1 MIPLFSSDQIR
12 GADEYAI
19 NKLGIP
25 GEILMENA
33 SISIFNSVYN
43 NFADLIS
50 NSAKI
55 GIICGKGNNGGDG
68 FATARHFLNHGF
80 NVKVINLAKKGE
92 LKGDAKLNFD
102 ILSKVIKSHSDSE
115 IIEYKSF
122 KDLAKLKNC
131 ALIIDAILGTGARG
145 NLREPY
151 LSIVNKLNSFMGYKI
166 AIDIPTGV
174 NADTGYTENSFEAD
188 LTITLAEF
196 KKGLFFGSAKKNC
209 GLVEKGSIGI
219 GPEYFDSLDVNEYLI
234 EPEDALEG
242 LPVKLDD
249 MHKYSAGKVL
259 TIAGSENFPGAPVFA
274 SNAAL
279 ISGTGASQLA
289 IPKSLVKSIAS
300 SLKGTTIIPGSEE
313 SFLTESDFEKLKDKL
328 DWADCVVIGPGL
340 GRNDSTIK
348 LIRKILVQNKLFV
361 IDADAI
367 FALSNNFYKK
377 LNLKSSVLTPHHKE
391 FADLLGIPIEEL
403 EIDLIKYGKIFTKT
417 TGSYLVLKGAPT
429 MIFNPDG
436 EVFINTSGNPGMAKF
451 GSGDVLSGIIGGF
464 LAQNKEIES
473 SIISAVYLHSL
484 SADLLIEDKTEFSI
498 LAEDILNNFPVAVRF
513 LRDSIL

>member
-25 GEILMENA
+25 GAILMENA

-43 NFADLIS
+43 NFSELIS
-50 NSAKI
+50 DDAKI

-68 FATARHFLNHGF
+68 FAAARHFLNHGF
-80 NVKVINLAKKGE
+80 KITILSLAKQSE
-92 LKGDAKLNFD
+92 LKGDAKLNYD
-102 ILSKVIKSHSDSE
+102 ILSNLIESRPESE
-115 IIEYKSF
+115 IIEYKSMR
-122 KDLAKLKNC
+122 DLAKLKNS
-131 ALIIDAILGTGARG
+131 ALIIDAMLGTGAKG

-151 LSIVNKLNSFMGYKI
+151 LSIVNKLNSFAGYKI
-166 AIDIPTGV
+166 AIDIPTGI

-196 KKGLFFGSAKKNC
+196 KKGLFFGNAKKNC
-209 GLVEKGSIGI
+209 GSIVKGSIGI
-219 GPEYFDSLDVNEYLI
+219 GSEYFDNLDVDEYLI
-234 EPEDALEG
+234 ESEDALEG
-242 LPVKLDD
+242 LPIKHDD
-249 MHKYSAGKVL
+249 LHKYSAGKVL

-279 ISGTGASQLA
+279 ISGAGASQLV

-313 SFLTESDFEKLKDKL
+313 SFLAESDFETLRDKL
-328 DWADCVVIGPGL
+328 DWADCIVIGPGL
-340 GRNDSTIK
+340 GRNESTIK
-348 LIRKILVQNKLFV
+348 LIRKILRLNKCFV

-367 FALSNNFYKK
+367 FAIGSNFYKQ
-377 LNLKSSVLTPHHKE
+377 LNLKNAVITPHHKE
-391 FADLLGIPIEEL
+391 FADLLGISVADL
-403 EIDLIKYGKIFTKT
+403 QMDLLKVGKAFTEI

-429 MIFNPDG
+429 LIFNPGG

-464 LAQNKEIES
+464 AAQNKEFEP

-498 LAEDILNNFPVAVRF
+498 LAEDIINNFPAAIRF